1 MTEHDQALA
10 DDKMRAEIARLV
22 ADSSKLAAETS
33 KFAAETSK
41 LVAET
46 SQFKMSTVL
55 APALAGAAVVAAV
68 GAIVKLL
75 F

>member
-1 MTEHDQALA
+1 MTEQEQALA

-22 ADSSKLAAETS
+22 ADTSKL
-33 KFAAETSK
+33 AAETSK

-46 SQFKMSTVL
+46 SQFKMTTVL

>member
-1 MTEHDQALA
+1 MTEREQALA
-10 DDKMRAEIARLV
+10 DDKMRAEIARL
-22 ADSSKLAAETS
+22 LAETRQIND
-33 KFAAETSK
+33 KMRAEIAK

-46 SQFKMSTVL
+46 NQVKVSTVL
-55 APALAGAAVVAAV
+55 APALAGAAFVGAT

>member
-10 DDKMRAEIARLV
+10 DDKMRAEIAR
-22 ADSSKLAAETS
+22 LAAETS

>member
-1 MTEHDQALA
+1 MTEQEQALA

-22 ADSSKLAAETS
+22 ADTSKL
-33 KFAAETSK
+33 AAETSK

-46 SQFKMSTVL
+46 SQFKMTAVL

>member
-1 MTEHDQALA
+1 MTEHEQALA
-10 DDKMRAEIARLV
+10 DEKMRAEIARLV
-22 ADSSKLAAETS
+22 ADTAKLAAETR
-33 KFAAETSK
+33 K

-46 SQFKMSTVL
+46 GQFKMSTVL